1 MKQVRNVYYSLV
13 VCALG
18 LFSAAATFAA
28 EEGGNPAEH
37 STEMVFKWIHFV
49 ILAGLVYWVFGKL
62 LPPVFRRN
70 ADNISSAITKATAA
84 KVEAERKLQEAVTKM
99 GNLEREIAEFRVEA
113 QRDAAAEVDRLRT
126 ATVLDVE
133 KIRTAAKAEI
143 EAAERAARV
152 ELKELAAKLAVGG
165 AGSLVA
171 KQMTPAGDGTAVNR
185 LLPDEQGRTHLR
197 QRARHI
203 RRHWREAALYT
214 DLDQ

>member
-18 LFSAAATFAA
+18 LFSATAIFAA
-28 EEGGNPAEH
+28 DEGGNPAEH

-99 GNLEREIAEFRVEA
+99 GNLEREIAEFRVQA
-113 QRDAAAEVDRLRT
+113 QRDAAAEVERLRG
-126 ATVLDVE
+126 ATILDVE

-152 ELKELAAKLAVGG
+152 ELKELAAKLAVDG
-165 AGSLVA
+165 AESLVA
-171 KQMTPAGDGTAVNR
+171 KQMTPAVQEATISSFVQS
-185 LLPDEQGRTHLR
+185 LQGRPN
-197 QRARHI
+197 
-203 RRHWREAALYT
+203 
-214 DLDQ
+214 